1 MTPVQRSINM
11 QQVDRR
17 SFLKSLGAAGA
28 SVGVLGNGQAWALN
42 RLEPVGDT
50 LETEYPYRSWE
61 DMYRNEWTWDKIG
74 HAAHC
79 INCMGNCAFDVYVKD
94 GIVLREEQLAKY
106 PSVNPRVPDANPRG
120 CQKGAIHSTEM
131 YEANRVRYPLKRAGE
146 RGEGKWQRISWDQA
160 TEEIA
165 DKIIDIFEKYGP
177 GKLKTHQGSGNQ
189 SMVRSSGP
197 TRFAALVG
205 GIQLDGFTT
214 VGDLITGAHLAYG
227 NPLESFTSDAWFDAD
242 YILLCCFNPNV
253 TRIPDAHYLWEAQH
267 NGCRIV
273 STSPEMNPSAV
284 HADLWLPIK
293 AGTDSFLAMSLAQ
306 VIISEKLYKTDFMKE
321 QTDLPVLVRLDNQQ
335 LLRESDLVEGGSD
348 EIFYHWDLNTHQAVK
363 IKGSMGA
370 GEDEEKTLALG
381 DIDPAL
387 EGEFEVDGIE
397 VTTVFETVKKEAEKF
412 RPEDTQA
419 LTGLNPDV
427 VRNEARRMAKAR
439 KMIAALGYGVSRY
452 VNGIYTGWT
461 YSLVLALTGHGGKTG
476 GLDTSWTVWKHPLAA
491 KLGGFDG
498 KKSARAEP
506 GGLGEFLR
514 GNMMEGTRK
523 HFDNAKLKARV
534 GFDINEMEAM
544 IQESIDKGW
553 MPYHGKVKGIIS
565 TSDNMFR

>member
-1 MTPVQRSINM
+1 M

-61 DMYRNEWTWDKIG
+61 DMYRNEWTWDKVG

-94 GIVLREEQLAKY
+94 GIVLREEQIAKY
-106 PSVNPRVPDANPRG
+106 PSVNPRIPDANPRG

-189 SMVRSSGP
+189 SMVRSAGP

-227 NPLESFTSDAWFDAD
+227 HPLESFTSDAWFDAD
-242 YILLCCFNPNV
+242 YILMSVFNPNA
-253 TRIPDAHYLWEAQH
+253 TRIPDAHYIWEAQH

-273 STSPEMNPSAV
+273 STAPDMNPSSI
-284 HADLWLPIK
+284 HADLWMPIK
-293 AGTDSFLAMSLAQ
+293 QGTDCFLAMSMVN
-306 VIISEKLYKTDFMKE
+306 VIIEEKLYKPDFMKE
-321 QTDLPVLVRLDNQQ
+321 QTDLPILVRTDNNK
-335 LLRESDLVEGGSD
+335 LLRESDLEDGGSD
-348 EIFYHWDLNTHQAVK
+348 E
-363 IKGSMGA
+363 G
-370 GEDEEKTLALG
+370 
-381 DIDPAL
+381 
-387 EGEFEVDGIE
+387 
-397 VTTVFETVKKEAEKF
+397 
-412 RPEDTQA
+412 RR
-419 LTGLNPDV
+419 TGF
-427 VRNEARRMAKAR
+427 
-439 KMIAALGYGVSRY
+439 G
-452 VNGIYTGWT
+452 
-461 YSLVLALTGHGGKTG
+461 
-476 GLDTSWTVWKHPLAA
+476 
-491 KLGGFDG
+491 
-498 KKSARAEP
+498 
-506 GGLGEFLR
+506 
-514 GNMMEGTRK
+514 
-523 HFDNAKLKARV
+523 
-534 GFDINEMEAM
+534 
-544 IQESIDKGW
+544 
-553 MPYHGKVKGIIS
+553 
-565 TSDNMFR
+565 